1 MKNNTI
7 FYDIQDYLSKEF
19 SIPKDSIN
27 LDSNLIQNLGLN
39 SLALIQIIADLE
51 NKYEIIVDDD
61 SISDFIVVNDIVTY
75 IIEKRG
81 V

>member
-7 FYDIQDYLSKEF
+7 FCDIQDYLSREF

-27 LDSNLIQNLGLN
+27 LDSHLIQDLGFN
-39 SLALIQIIADLE
+39 SLVLIQIIADFE

-61 SISDFIVVNDIVTY
+61 SISDFITVNDIVSY